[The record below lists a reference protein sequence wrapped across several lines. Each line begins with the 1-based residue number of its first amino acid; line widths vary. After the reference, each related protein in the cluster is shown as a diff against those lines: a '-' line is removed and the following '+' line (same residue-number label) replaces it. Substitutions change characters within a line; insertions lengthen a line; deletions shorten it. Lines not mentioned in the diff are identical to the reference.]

1 MCGIAGIIYKDQ
13 TADIGSNMTA
23 MLQALKHRGP
33 DSTGF
38 GLYGSNSED
47 GIVMR
52 VKLAEQ
58 EDLNEGFD
66 VRNAITRRRDEI
78 DRRIDSLGGVV
89 IDVEEPTE
97 YAFRYDLK
105 YDGEIR
111 RLVDY
116 IEDIDQVEIQS
127 LGRGLELVKDL
138 GDAARVSDQYNLQ
151 GFRGTHAIGHVRMAT
166 ESDVDIRSAHPF
178 WAYPFYDI
186 SVVHNGQLTNYWTMR
201 RQLERDGMRFQ
212 SDCDSE
218 LIGVYL
224 ANRMNKG
231 YSFEDALRESVDEF
245 DGVFSYLVAT
255 DDALGMVKDVMA
267 AKPMVLYEGDDL
279 IALAS
284 EEGAIRSIVPHE
296 IDTWDPYEGEVL
308 VWQT

>member
-127 LGRGLELVKDL
+127 LGRGLELVK
-138 GDAARVSDQYNLQ
+138 GPWGCCQS
-151 GFRGTHAIGHVRMAT
+151 VRP
-166 ESDVDIRSAHPF
+166 I
-178 WAYPFYDI
+178 
-186 SVVHNGQLTNYWTMR
+186 QLT
-201 RQLERDGMRFQ
+201 RF
-212 SDCDSE
+212 
-218 LIGVYL
+218 
-224 ANRMNKG
+224 
-231 YSFEDALRESVDEF
+231 
-245 DGVFSYLVAT
+245 
-255 DDALGMVKDVMA
+255 
-267 AKPMVLYEGDDL
+267 
-279 IALAS
+279 
-284 EEGAIRSIVPHE
+284 
-296 IDTWDPYEGEVL
+296 
-308 VWQT
+308 